1 MFQDLKGPINPTL
14 QSSYEFLKDFFKEV
28 WFVIKDIYLKPDFV
42 IERRNMLIVI
52 DNSTSVLK
60 VILSLSYPLVCTKFI
75 MNNLKRDSCF
85 FFSVTWSAFE
95 HVNYFNNF
103 QKAFINSF

>member
-60 VILSLSYPLVCTKFI
+60 VILSLSYPCLLYTSPSP
-75 MNNLKRDSCF
+75 RDATLSRMP
-85 FFSVTWSAFE
+85 SSA
-95 HVNYFNNF
+95 
-103 QKAFINSF
+103 